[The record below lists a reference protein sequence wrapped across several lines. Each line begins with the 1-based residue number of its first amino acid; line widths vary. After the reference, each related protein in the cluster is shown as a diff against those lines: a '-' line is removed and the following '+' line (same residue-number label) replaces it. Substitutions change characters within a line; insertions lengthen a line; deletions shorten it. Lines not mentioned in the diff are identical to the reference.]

1 MWFKECYE
9 ISLAQPMMVK
19 PGRKLVTNQDTLLNV
34 FSGIEEIRGGRQGFW
49 DKSLGPQH
57 GR

>member
-9 ISLAQPMMVK
+9 ISLAHPMMVK

-49 DKSLGPQH
+49 D
-57 GR
+57 